1 MQLNANQAKDSSGG
15 DGGASESKSGSGA
28 SSSSSSSAS
37 GSTPDAKP
45 AAELDENGACDMHDG
60 NKVGAWAR
68 ATRS

>member
-1 MQLNANQAKDSSGG
+1 MKLNVNQAKDSSGG

-28 SSSSSSSAS
+28 SSS
-37 GSTPDAKP
+37 TPDAKP
-45 AAELDENGACDMHDG
+45 AAELDENKACDMHDG

>member
-1 MQLNANQAKDSSGG
+1 MKLNVNQVKDSSGG
-15 DGGASESKSGSGA
+15 DGGASESKSGSGG

-45 AAELDENGACDMHDG
+45 AAVDENVACDMHDG